1 MNEFKKKQPREFWKL
16 FKSKTKTNEGQDIP
30 ITDFHEYF
38 RTLSNQG
45 NAFSNPE
52 VDTFMQ
58 DFESSDR
65 GDPAFS
71 ELDEPIS
78 QEEIKKAS
86 KKLNPNKACALDS
99 IINEYLKES
108 MNVILQPLQ
117 NLFNYILDKKS
128 FPRQRAKG
136 VIIPIYKKGDPNE
149 PSNYRGITLV
159 SCLGKLFTIIVNER
173 LKKRALQNDI
183 ITDAQFGFKADY
195 STVDAIF
202 ILDSFINKMIKNKK
216 KVILRFYRLEESF

>member
-1 MNEFKKKQPREFWKL
+1 MNIFEHFQ
-16 FKSKTKTNEGQDIP
+16 
-30 ITDFHEYF
+30 
-38 RTLSNQG
+38 NQG
-45 NAFSNPE
+45 NAFSNPD

-65 GDPAFS
+65 GDPAFG

-78 QEEIKKAS
+78 QEEIKKKAS

-128 FPRQRAKG
+128 FPRQWAKG
-136 VIIPIYKKGDPNE
+136 VIIPIYNKGNE
-149 PSNYRGITLV
+149 PSNRGISLV
-159 SCLGKLFTIIVNER
+159 SCLGKLFTIIMNER
-173 LKKRALQNDI
+173 L
-183 ITDAQFGFKADY
+183 
-195 STVDAIF
+195 
-202 ILDSFINKMIKNKK
+202 
-216 KVILRFYRLEESF
+216 

>member
-1 MNEFKKKQPREFWKL
+1 MVTESLRANREPDDIVNNFSIFITDRANPYFQKKYKSSTTANFGDINPKEKQLWYNAECVRKHSIYTEAVYNFNLHRNEDTRKMMMAAKKDYKYCCRSSKQKYRYEQGRRMNEFKKKQPREFWKL

-65 GDPAFS
+65 GDPAFG

-78 QEEIKKAS
+78 QEEIKKA
-86 KKLNPNKACALDS
+86 
-99 IINEYLKES
+99 
-108 MNVILQPLQ
+108 
-117 NLFNYILDKKS
+117 
-128 FPRQRAKG
+128 
-136 VIIPIYKKGDPNE
+136 
-149 PSNYRGITLV
+149 
-159 SCLGKLFTIIVNER
+159 
-173 LKKRALQNDI
+173 
-183 ITDAQFGFKADY
+183 
-195 STVDAIF
+195 
-202 ILDSFINKMIKNKK
+202 
-216 KVILRFYRLEESF
+216 